1 MSPSQLGS
9 CDVRFMYICNW
20 LNSIQPPFLFTMISF
35 SVLLNV
41 YFLISFFVVNCFILI
56 VYLLHLFHFF
66 LSPPISFSVLSVKR
80 TPAFTV
86 QSSLH
91 LVSNFSNSFV
101 ILFDFLASLFVYSI
115 LTSRL
120 KSECSTRSSR
130 YSKRSFYLNV

>member
-56 VYLLHLFHFF
+56 VYLLNLFNIFISAYFF
-66 LSPPISFSVLSVKR
+66 FGAECEENACLYSTEF
-80 TPAFTV
+80 A
-86 QSSLH
+86 SS
-91 LVSNFSNSFV
+91 
-101 ILFDFLASLFVYSI
+101 
-115 LTSRL
+115 
-120 KSECSTRSSR
+120 CQ
-130 YSKRSFYLNV
+130 